1 MTHYVSAPCEHLAGS
16 IVAPGDKSISHRAL
30 IMGAL
35 AVGETR
41 VSGLL
46 EAEDV
51 LATMNAVRALGTEVN
66 REDDTWLLRGRG
78 IGGLVEPSRVLDLG
92 NSGTGVRLLIGVA
105 AGCPFTTFF
114 TGDPS
119 LCRRPMHRV
128 IEPLRSMG
136 ASFWARSGD
145 RLPVAVRGAADLVPI
160 EYRLP
165 VASAQVKSAVLLAGL
180 HAPGGTT
187 VLERE
192 PTRDHTER
200 MLQHFGARVEI
211 ELDRRQGQRITVTGQ
226 PELAGCPV
234 TVPGDFSS
242 AAFPLVAA
250 LVVPGSRVTIDNV
263 GLNPLRTGLLD
274 TLTEMGARL
283 RVEPRRSA
291 GSEPV
296 GAITAEAGRLDAV
309 DVPPLRVPSMI
320 DEFPILAVAAAC
332 AHGTTRIRGIG
343 ELRVKESDRLTAIA
357 GGLSACGV
365 EVEAG
370 DDWMSIGGCG
380 GPPAGGVDLGTTSD
394 HRIAMAF
401 LVLGAA
407 ARSAVSIDDGEMI
420 ATSFPGF
427 ATVLVSLGA
436 KMGRLDST

>member
-1 MTHYVSAPCEHLAGS
+1 MTRYVSAPCEGLVGS
-16 IVAPGDKSISHRAL
+16 ITAPGDKSISHRAL
-30 IMGAL
+30 IIGAL

-41 VSGLL
+41 IGGLL
-46 EAEDV
+46 EADDV
-51 LATMNAVRALGTEVN
+51 MATMNAVRALGAEVS
-66 REDDTWLLRGRG
+66 RQDDAWLLHGRG
-78 IGGLVEPSRVLDLG
+78 IDGLSEPSSVLDLG
-92 NSGTGVRLLIGVA
+92 NSGTGARLLIGVA

-114 TGDPS
+114 TGDSS
-119 LCRRPMHRV
+119 LCRRPMLRV

-145 RLPVAVRGAADLVPI
+145 RLPLAVRGAVDMVPI

-165 VASAQVKSAVLLAGL
+165 VPSAQVKSAVLLAGL
-180 HAPGGTT
+180 HASGTT
-187 VLERE
+187 MVMENE

-200 MLQHFGARVEI
+200 MLQRFGAIIETEPDPQAGHRVI
-211 ELDRRQGQRITVTGQ
+211 LYGQ
-226 PELAGCPV
+226 PELGGCPV
-234 TVPGDFSS
+234 TVPGDMSS

-274 TLTEMGARL
+274 TLSEMGARV
-283 RVEPRRSA
+283 RVATRESTS
-291 GSEPV
+291 GEPV
-296 GAITAEAGRLDAV
+296 GAVTVEAGRLDAV
-309 DVPPLRVPSMI
+309 DVPPSRAPSMI

-332 AHGTTRIRGIG
+332 AYGTTTIRGIG
-343 ELRVKESDRLTAIA
+343 ELRVKESDRLAAIA

-365 EVEAG
+365 GVEAG
-370 DDWMSIGGCG
+370 DDWLAIKGCG
-380 GPPAGGVDLGTTSD
+380 GAPAGGVDLGTTSD

-407 ARSAVSIDDGEMI
+407 ARTSVSIDDNGMI

-427 ATVLVSLGA
+427 AGVLVSLGA
-436 KMGRLDST
+436 KIRPVDAA